1 MSGQF
6 PTSPVA
12 RSANITS
19 QQDTIVSVTTS
30 GRKQARQID
39 GQRFAITLTFPP
51 MSRAEFAPIKAFVMK
66 QRSQLENFTLIPPT
80 ENSSQGSVNETVRV
94 DGAVSAGAT
103 TFSIQDVGVNSV
115 NGFFKAGDYFRFS
128 GQNKV
133 YMIIEDVNINAVGE
147 ATTITFEPPLR
158 SSVSDTTEII
168 YDNVDFTVSLTNDI
182 QEFSIGT
189 TNYYTYEID
198 VVEVL

>member
-39 GQRFAITLTFPP
+39 GQRFAITLAFPP
-51 MSRAEFAPIKAFVMK
+51 MTRSEFAPIKAFVMK

-80 ENSSQGSVNETVRV
+80 EGNAQGVASTVISTN
-94 DGAVSAGAT
+94 ASVSAGAT
-103 TFSIQDVGVNSV
+103 TCTVDGMTTST
-115 NGFFKAGDYFRFS
+115 NGILKAGDYFRFT
-128 GQNKV
+128 GQDKV
-133 YMIIEDVNINAVGE
+133 YMAVEDLDSDGYGE
-147 ATTITFEPPLR
+147 GTLTFEPPLR
-158 SSVSDTTEII
+158 SNVNDDTALV

-182 QEFSIGT
+182 QEFNIGT
-189 TNYYTYEID
+189 QEYFNYEID
-198 VVEVL
+198 LIEVL

>member
-12 RSANITS
+12 RSANIRS
-19 QQDTIVSVTTS
+19 LQNTIVSVTTS

-39 GQRFAITLTFPP
+39 GQRFAITLQFPP
-51 MSRAEFAPIKAFVMK
+51 MSRSEFAPIKAFIMK

-80 ENSSQGSVNETVRV
+80 ESNAQGVASTILNV
-94 DGAVSAGAT
+94 DGALTAGTTTANIDNMTVST
-103 TFSIQDVGVNSV
+103 
-115 NGFFKAGDYFRFS
+115 NGILKAGDYFRFT
-128 GQNKV
+128 GQQKV
-133 YMIIEDVNINAVGE
+133 YMAVEDLNSDGYGE
-147 ATTITFEPPLR
+147 GTLTFEPPLR
-158 SSVSDTTEII
+158 ANVADNVILI

-182 QEFSIGT
+182 QEFDLGVN
-189 TNYYTYEID
+189 NYYSYEID

>member
-39 GQRFAITLTFPP
+39 GQRFAITLAFPP
-51 MSRAEFAPIKAFVMK
+51 MTRSEFAPIKAFVMK

-80 ENSSQGSVNETVRV
+80 EGNAQGV
-94 DGAVSAGAT
+94 AT
-103 TFSIQDVGVNSV
+103 GVISV
-115 NGFFKAGDYFRFS
+115 NGALTAGTTTASIDGMTTSINGILKAGDYFRFT
-128 GQNKV
+128 GQQKV
-133 YMIIEDVNINAVGE
+133 YMAVADLDSDGSGE
-147 ATTITFEPPLR
+147 GTLTFEPPLR
-158 SSVSDTTEII
+158 SGVNDDTILV

-182 QEFSIGT
+182 QEYSIGT
-189 TNYYTYEID
+189 TNLYAYELD
-198 VVEVL
+198 VAEVL

>member
-39 GQRFAITLTFPP
+39 GQRFAITLAFPP
-51 MSRAEFAPIKAFVMK
+51 MTRSEFAPIKAFVMK

-80 ENSSQGSVNETVRV
+80 EGNAQGV
-94 DGAVSAGAT
+94 AT
-103 TFSIQDVGVNSV
+103 GTISV
-115 NGFFKAGDYFRFS
+115 NGALTAGTTTASIDNMTVSTNEILKAGDYFRFT
-128 GQNKV
+128 GQDKV
-133 YMIIEDVNINAVGE
+133 YMVVADLDSDGYGE
-147 ATTITFEPPLR
+147 GTLTFEPPLR
-158 SSVSDTTEII
+158 NNVNDDVALI

-182 QEFSIGT
+182 QEFNIGT
-189 TNYYTYEID
+189 TNLYAYELD
-198 VVEVL
+198 VAEVL